1 MGPVLRVTDWAVTRA
16 GRVGPAL
23 VALLTVLVL
32 HGAWSAGEAHAN
44 GAHEDS
50 IEAYYGAA
58 GDIVVRVEAIPV
70 VGDLHLVVYLTE
82 KDDSPVQGAEVQATA
97 MGPGEEPLIVGPAA
111 NVPQTEYDPS
121 LYSVTLL
128 GALDE
133 GVWDVTLDIQPEGL
147 TVQFP
152 IELKEPSSFN
162 ELLIAVL
169 AAFVIFLG
177 WMVFSWRR
185 QARRRRAAT
194 R

>member
-1 MGPVLRVTDWAVTRA
+1 MAMTSRFLPVLPLVVAILACFALWPA
-16 GRVGPAL
+16 GQ
-23 VALLTVLVL
+23 
-32 HGAWSAGEAHAN
+32 AWAN
-44 GAHEDS
+44 GSHEDS

-58 GDIVVRVEAIPV
+58 EDIVVRVEAIPV
-70 VGDLHLVVYLTE
+70 VGDLHLVVYLTK
-82 KDDSPVQGAEVQATA
+82 KDDTPVQGAEVQATA
-97 MGPGEEPLIVGPAA
+97 MGPGDEPLIVGPAL

-185 QARRRRAAT
+185 QARRRRAAI